1 MKPDLIRLS
10 SSWALCVGVF
20 SWLAAGAENQAFPPH
35 TFTLPDGYELE
46 LAAAPGLV
54 ERPMHMYFDDEGAL
68 YVTDSSG
75 DSRPA
80 PLQLA
85 EPSHR
90 ILRLVDKDGDGVL
103 SQDEICRAL
112 ETDADFAQLTGAPST
127 LSPLAAVTVASHIS
141 EAQEGGLKKGVGGHG
156 FEDRVG

>member
-1 MKPDLIRLS
+1 MLLCSNFISARSALFVSAFCLS
-10 SSWALCVGVF
+10 V
-20 SWLAAGAENQAFPPH
+20 AGAKEVVISPH
-35 TFTLPDGYELE
+35 TFTIPDGYELE
-46 LAAAPGLV
+46 LAAASGLV

-90 ILRLVDKDGDGVL
+90 ILRLVDKDGDGAV
-103 SQDEICRAL
+103 SSAEWENRPKRPSSGGGS
-112 ETDADFAQLTGAPST
+112 GASGRPESG
-127 LSPLAAVTVASHIS
+127 A
-141 EAQEGGLKKGVGGHG
+141 
-156 FEDRVG
+156 R

>member
-1 MKPDLIRLS
+1 MIPHPIRLS
-10 SSWALCVGVF
+10 SSLALCAGVF
-20 SWLAAGAENQAFPPH
+20 SWLAAGAVNQSFPPH

-46 LAAAPGLV
+46 LAAASGLV

-90 ILRLVDKDGDGVL
+90 ILRLVDKDGDGVF
-103 SQDEICRAL
+103 DES
-112 ETDADFAQLTGAPST
+112 TVFAEKVPFPESILVYEGDIYVGAP
-127 LSPLAAVTVASHIS
+127 PHI
-141 EAQEGGLKKGVGGHG
+141 
-156 FEDRVG
+156 

>member
-1 MKPDLIRLS
+1 MKCHPIRLS

-54 ERPMHMYFDDEGAL
+54 ERPMHMYFDEDGSL

-90 ILRLVDKDGDGVL
+90 ILRLVDKDGDGVFASL
-103 SQDEICRAL
+103 RCGRKERYYIL
-112 ETDADFAQLTGAPST
+112 ENTKSIPI
-127 LSPLAAVTVASHIS
+127 TV
-141 EAQEGGLKKGVGGHG
+141 
-156 FEDRVG
+156 